1 MNYFQAAV
9 CLENQ
14 APQLQGGWRLRENT
28 LSKLAFQTARP
39 SGAREAWVLL
49 ALPLQSGVVGGGGRT
64 SASSP
69 VKRGESHSWFCAPY
83 RHVEGTTW
91 NNVHEENIT
100 GNLL

>member
-49 ALPLQSGVVGGGGRT
+49 ALPLPGGVGGGGWGG
-64 SASSP
+64 ASLSFLSCQKGGIILM
-69 VKRGESHSWFCAPY
+69 VLCALQ
-83 RHVEGTTW
+83 VC
-91 NNVHEENIT
+91 
-100 GNLL
+100 